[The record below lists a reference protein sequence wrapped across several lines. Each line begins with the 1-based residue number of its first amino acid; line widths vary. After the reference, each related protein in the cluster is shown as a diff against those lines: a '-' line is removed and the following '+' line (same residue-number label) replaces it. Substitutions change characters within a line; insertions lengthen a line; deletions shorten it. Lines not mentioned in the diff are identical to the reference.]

1 MSATC
6 RNCGKQVH
14 LHHYEYNKR
23 VCYPTEAHP
32 LDETVRKQ
40 EIRSLKATIKM
51 LDPNADTYSNDIN
64 VLNETLKT
72 LKIKKADEKNNSL
85 EHAFTLKYG
94 ISPQRLFDNF
104 RSALNHM
111 DRPEIDISSYYYH
124 PHRKTN
130 ELFIQF
136 VKNNKITDE
145 MMKDYM
151 EIPVTRDVIM
161 TDSSSYVDLR
171 NIKSLPI

>member
-1 MSATC
+1 M
-6 RNCGKQVH
+6 
-14 LHHYEYNKR
+14 
-23 VCYPTEAHP
+23 
-32 LDETVRKQ
+32 RKT
-40 EIRSLKATIKM
+40 IRK
-51 LDPNADTYSNDIN
+51 
-64 VLNETLKT
+64 KT
-72 LKIKKADEKNNSL
+72 SL

-94 ISPQRLFDNF
+94 ISPRRLFDNF

-151 EIPVTRDVIM
+151 EIPVNRDVIIL
-161 TDSSSYVDLR
+161 DSSSYIDLR